1 MEEKKIKKGDNWK
14 ITLLDSYEFEGETVE
29 MIDLNGL
36 FDLTGK
42 DLCQIDEQMIAM
54 GYTGQNPELTK
65 QYALLVVA
73 KINNKPWEY
82 GNNMKSRDVIRMK
95 NMISSFFYT
104 RI

>member
-42 DLCQIDEQMIAM
+42 DLARSMS
-54 GYTGQNPELTK
+54 K
-65 QYALLVVA
+65 
-73 KINNKPWEY
+73 
-82 GNNMKSRDVIRMK
+82 
-95 NMISSFFYT
+95 
-104 RI
+104 

>member
-1 MEEKKIKKGDNWK
+1 
-14 ITLLDSYEFEGETVE
+14 
-29 MIDLNGL
+29 
-36 FDLTGK
+36 
-42 DLCQIDEQMIAM
+42 MIAM